1 LEPGYVCLPLNTI
14 TGGVDICYCDAKPLR
29 AAWTSYWGTIEISFA
44 SSIMYNTVMGQKSTD
59 AKIFCAQIL
68 DPTMMENGN
77 LGKDYSCFLETS
89 PTFS

>member
-1 LEPGYVCLPLNTI
+1 LEPGYVCLPLNTL

-59 AKIFCAQIL
+59 AKIFCTQIL